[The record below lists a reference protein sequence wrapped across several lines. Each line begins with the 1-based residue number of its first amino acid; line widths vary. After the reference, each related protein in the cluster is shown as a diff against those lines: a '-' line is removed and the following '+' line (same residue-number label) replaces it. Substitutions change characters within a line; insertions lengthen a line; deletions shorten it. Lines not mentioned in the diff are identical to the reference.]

1 MHGNA
6 SIDCISDNC
15 GVSDILLLQII
26 LITHRYDYFFF
37 LTTSICL
44 IIAFAGRKVYYTI
57 SRRPQIITKMVT
69 KQGISTVTV
78 YFLVVLLLMLNQVSH
93 AENSWTVKWQYE
105 PKCNFTDKNIETSD
119 ECLLMH
125 MESRNT
131 INLTIN
137 HLDSDELKLFNATI
151 RIVSASDLLKVSKE
165 IPLSEIVNRQIED
178 SFMAEAIFIGKSDIY
193 VEIVKI
199 INGERKIE
207 TSPKLHVIII
217 RPERLIDKLFIVSV
231 ATLVSIL
238 YINFGAALDLGKVK
252 GVLKRPIGPAIA
264 FFCHFIVL
272 PLVGVPL
279 QNVHCG
285 FAQF

>member
-1 MHGNA
+1 
-6 SIDCISDNC
+6 
-15 GVSDILLLQII
+15 
-26 LITHRYDYFFF
+26 
-37 LTTSICL
+37 
-44 IIAFAGRKVYYTI
+44 
-57 SRRPQIITKMVT
+57 MVT

-78 YFLVVLLLMLNQVSH
+78 YFLGVLLLMLNQVSH
-93 AENSWTVKWQYE
+93 AENNSWTVKWQYE

-125 MESRNT
+125 MESINS

-137 HLDSDELKLFNATI
+137 HLDSDELKLTNATI

-165 IPLSEIVNRQIED
+165 IPLSEIVNGQIVN
-178 SFMAEAIFIGKSDIY
+178 SFKAEAIFIGKSDIY

-207 TSPKLHVIII
+207 SSPKLHVIIV
-217 RPERLIDKLFIVSV
+217 RPERLIDTLFIISV

-272 PLVGVPL
+272 PLVRVPKIHI
-279 QNVHCG
+279 HCC